1 MARRIVTITIEGEVP
16 DTLHL
21 GHVVANILER
31 HAADIRD
38 RENVAGQRNTV
49 LVTQTEVAFLALWAK
64 SVRRWWWWFLRW
76 FRQPALKFVY
86 S

>member
-1 MARRIVTITIEGEVP
+1 MAKRIVTITIQGEVP

-38 RENVAGQRNTV
+38 RENIAGQRNTGS
-49 LVTQTEVAFLALWAK
+49 VTVEQDGGDYQVSWTAEYA
-64 SVRRWWWWFLRW
+64 
-76 FRQPALKFVY
+76 
-86 S
+86 